1 MKTRIITLSLAV
13 LSILATGTTLSTNA
27 KSLDKSA
34 SSKEASISDL
44 TVLQVKPMQFR
55 VSFVT
60 KQSRKV
66 SVRIVDADK
75 NVLYSENS
83 NVPANY
89 MKYFDL
95 TPLLDGTYSFEVV
108 DGKEKYSQS
117 FNILTQTQRIVSVR
131 N

>member
-55 VSFVT
+55 VSFVS
-60 KQSRKV
+60 KQARKV

-95 TPLLDGTYSFEVV
+95 SPLLDGTYSFEVV

-117 FNILTQTQRIVSVR
+117 FDIFTQTQRIVSVR

>member
-13 LSILATGTTLSTNA
+13 LSILATGTTVSTNA
-27 KSLDKSA
+27 KSFDKPAA
-34 SSKEASISDL
+34 SKDASISDL

-95 TPLLDGTYSFEVV
+95 SPLLDGTYSFEVV
-108 DGKEKYSQS
+108 DGKDKYSQS

>member
-13 LSILATGTTLSTNA
+13 LSILATGTTVSTNA

-117 FNILTQTQRIVSVR
+117 FDILTQTQRIVSVR